1 MTFRLVART
10 HVLFRRRRW
19 AILAAGAV
27 VSLVS
32 ACVPLI
38 QLQPIP
44 TLAAPL
50 STLTPSVTIAPDTP
64 TPTRNPN
71 FGYLIGAVW
80 SDSCDPSA
88 SSSNP
93 TPACI
98 TDSFGALYG
107 NGVQDTGETG
117 IANVTVNL
125 GVGACPSTGQA
136 QTVTDADGKFVFK
149 DVAPGTYCISVDPKA
164 NPGLA
169 RGGWTFPQV
178 ADRRGLA
185 ALSAAAASGVDTTG
199 IVFGWDQSVQPTPT
213 LSPTPRESATVTIT
227 PTKTRKP
234 AQPIKIPAT
243 NTPIMS
249 PTLTRTITPT
259 PTITSTPTPTRT
271 STSGTPTVTKSATVT
286 ATNTP
291 TATSGTPTAT
301 FTPTKTVTPVIVV
314 VTVTYTPSP
323 TPSATPT
330 ATTPPTAT
338 GSPTPTATSPAT
350 ATPTATPTATVPAA
364 TDTATP
370 TPTETATP

>member
-19 AILAAGAV
+19 AILAAGAAV
-27 VSLVS
+27 LLVS

-50 STLTPSVTIAPDTP
+50 STLTPSVTIAPNTP

-71 FGYLIGAVW
+71 FGYLMGAVW
-80 SDSCDPSA
+80 SDTCDPSA

-98 TDSFGALYG
+98 ADSFGALYG
-107 NGVQDTGETG
+107 NGVQDVGETG
-117 IANVTVNL
+117 LAGITVNL

-164 NPGLA
+164 NPSLA

-213 LSPTPRESATVTIT
+213 LSPTPRESATITVT

-243 NTPIMS
+243 LTPVPTI
-249 PTLTRTITPT
+249 TLTRTITPT
-259 PTITSTPTPTRT
+259 PTITATPTPTRAA
-271 STSGTPTVTKSATVT
+271 TSGTPTVTKT
-286 ATNTP
+286 ATPVTP
-291 TATSGTPTAT
+291 TVTATSGTPTASP
-301 FTPTKTVTPVIVV
+301 TPTRTLTPVVTIIVV
-314 VTVTYTPSP
+314 TATYTPSP
-323 TPSATPT
+323 TPTVSPT
-330 ATTPPTAT
+330 VTTVPTAT
-338 GSPTPTATSPAT
+338 GSPTPTATTPAT
-350 ATPTATPTATVPAA
+350 ATPTATATAPAA
-364 TDTATP
+364 TDTASP
-370 TPTETATP
+370 TPTETMTP